1 MNTIERPDRLSII
14 SNLQPKTK
22 TDTDER
28 VERDPEKVGLREEW
42 ERKERTLHTIEE
54 RERDERELTES
65 LDLKIGEEK
74 MHWYAEEIEK
84 KKND

>member
-42 ERKERTLHTIEE
+42 ERKERTEHAIEE
-54 RERDERELTES
+54 RERDEREVTES

-74 MHWYAEEIEK
+74 MHWDAEEIEK